1 MFFTINLS
9 SDFNKTPKVLVNS
22 VLLGAAFQSEAAFE
36 NPDGTPMTVST
47 DFYNTP
53 WENNIP
59 VAGPLATFKPG
70 LNTLNIPVTKKLP

>member
-1 MFFTINLS
+1 M
-9 SDFNKTPKVLVNS
+9 VNS
-22 VLLGAAFQSEAAFE
+22 ALLGAAFQSEAAFE
-36 NPDGTPMTVST
+36 NPDGTPMTIST

-53 WENNIP
+53 WKNKIP